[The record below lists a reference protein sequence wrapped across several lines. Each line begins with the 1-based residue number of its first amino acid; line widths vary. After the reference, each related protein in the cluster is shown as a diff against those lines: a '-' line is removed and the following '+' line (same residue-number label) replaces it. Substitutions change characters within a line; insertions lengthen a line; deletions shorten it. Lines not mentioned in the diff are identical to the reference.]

1 MRPSESIEL
10 AIAGHAEWVDTVA
23 RIPDLE
29 FEQPSLLP
37 GWSRARVI
45 ADLAH
50 KTQSH
55 LAPFEGAK
63 ANEVRPQWGE
73 GQAAAER
80 ETEQWSQMSAP
91 ELREQLIESFDAIET
106 AWATMPDPAW
116 TRTGVSSAGE
126 RSMIEFVD
134 RHLRDV
140 FVHHADLGVGY
151 AAADWPRRFVE
162 RELAKRLQDLPG
174 RAASHDLLAW
184 LLGRAPAPEL
194 SPW

>member
-1 MRPSESIEL
+1 MRPSEPLEL
-10 AIAGHAEWVDTVA
+10 AIAGHAEWLETLERLTDV
-23 RIPDLE
+23 E

-45 ADLAH
+45 AHLAH
-50 KTQSH
+50 KSQSH
-55 LAPFEGAK
+55 VAPFEGAI
-63 ANEVRPQWGE
+63 ANEVRPQWSD

-80 ETEQWSQMSAP
+80 ETEQWSHLSAP
-91 ELREQLIESFDAIET
+91 ELRARLIESFDAIET
-106 AWATMPDPAW
+106 AWATMPEDAW
-116 TRTGVSSAGE
+116 TRNGISSAGS

-140 FVHHADLGVGY
+140 YVHHADLGVGY
-151 AAADWPRRFVE
+151 TAADWPEGFVK
-162 RELAKRLQDLPG
+162 RELAKRLRDLPG

-184 LLGRAPAPEL
+184 LLGRAPTPKL